1 MKMAVIPKHSLLKVC
16 ASVTSSL
23 FVSNP
28 LRCRGKNHKNV
39 SLTVIFLCIYNNNN
53 NIVNYFG
60 YDYFAVKNLILK
72 HLYQLKHFE

>member
-53 NIVNYFG
+53 IVNYFG

>member
-1 MKMAVIPKHSLLKVC
+1 MY
-16 ASVTSSL
+16 
-23 FVSNP
+23 
-28 LRCRGKNHKNV
+28 
-39 SLTVIFLCIYNNNN
+39 IYNNN